1 MRAIVIIHDGCQLN
15 TADTEA
21 ISSYIAKLGNPGQDI
36 HIYELNNS
44 DIMAARLTLQC
55 LDYGLKENSKDRVT
69 PVRHACTFIKGL
81 ITDVPQDGCEI
92 PKILKFTEVCKNHCA
107 TDKKFK
113 AAVEIIAKNNRIAE
127 RFISHVAINTIN
139 YVYQE
144 QL

>member
-1 MRAIVIIHDGCQLN
+1 MRAIVIIHEGDQLN
-15 TADTEA
+15 AENTEML
-21 ISSYIAKLGNPGQDI
+21 STMIAKLGRPGQDI

-55 LDYGLKENSKDRVT
+55 LDYELKENSKDRTT

-81 ITDVPQDGCEI
+81 ITNIPQDGCEI
-92 PKILKFTEVCKNHCA
+92 PKILKFTEMCKNHCA

-113 AAVEIIAKNNRIAE
+113 TAVEIIAKNNRIAE
-127 RFISHVAINTIN
+127 RYLSHVAINTIN